1 MTPSSSWGRPSPRD
15 VVKAF
20 LRRDLQVALS
30 YRLPFVLDGISAA
43 FTVVTFALVG
53 EIVGPGEVP
62 GSYLAFTL
70 LGVGVAV
77 FLNASIGLVGSG
89 VRTEQVQGTLESL
102 LATGVSPSA
111 VAMGYAVY
119 PMIWAVIV
127 AVITAVV
134 GVAAGARVPGA
145 NWGLAALALVPGALA
160 FAGLGFAGVGL
171 VLVFK
176 RGIGVLAWFIALLS
190 LGAGELFPPRLLPGW
205 VQAIS
210 QISPYTLCL
219 ELTRS
224 AMLNGAS
231 LSVSVEKLLALTA
244 MAVVYLALGLGA
256 LAAGLRRARKTGGLA
271 GY

>member
-1 MTPSSSWGRPSPRD
+1 

-30 YRLPFVLDGISAA
+30 YRLPFVLDGLSAA

-53 EIVGPGEVP
+53 EIVGPGQVP

-70 LGVGVAV
+70 LGLAVAV
-77 FLNASIGLVGSG
+77 FLSASVGLVGTG
-89 VRTEQVQGTLESL
+89 VRNEQMQGTLETL

-111 VAMGYAVY
+111 IAFGYAAY

-127 AVITAVV
+127 AGMTVAV
-134 GVAAGARVPGA
+134 GAAIGARAPEA
-145 NWGLAALALVPGALA
+145 NWGLASLALVPGVLA

-176 RGIGVLAWFIALLS
+176 RGIGILAWFIALLS
-190 LGAGELFPPRLLPGW
+190 LGAGELFPPRLLPDW

-219 ELTRS
+219 EVTRS
-224 AMLNGAS
+224 AVLSGAS
-231 LSVSVEKLLALTA
+231 TSSSVGKLATLTA
-244 MAVVYLALGLGA
+244 MAVVYLAVGLGA
-256 LAAGLRRARKTGGLA
+256 LTAGLHRARKTGGLA